1 MLKLTMLIESM
12 DWRGRQAGGR
22 WMTEGTGAGCR
33 YACLSVCSLSVLGCA
48 RKFRK
53 FAGIRLRVEKRM
65 HMESDRAKRLFILV
79 RAAMIDILRGV
90 ETFGLAEGWITERA
104 LPDRKERREAAQEAK
119 LKSGAP

>member
-1 MLKLTMLIESM
+1 MPVVHFEWVGRTWQGMGKGCVFG
-12 DWRGRQAGGR
+12 RGSNIRLLEVVLQER
-22 WMTEGTGAGCR
+22 I
-33 YACLSVCSLSVLGCA
+33 SL
-48 RKFRK
+48 
-53 FAGIRLRVEKRM
+53 AGILLRVEKRM